1 MRGVCITLLLTL
13 IATGLF
19 GQDTKKQQQPF
30 ILSYTPPDP
39 SSPVP
44 GEMLRKLAVQ
54 IELLCKVAGI
64 PQPFTGTGFL
74 VGISVPP
81 VEEHRAFQYLVTN
94 RHVVEC
100 WDESNHPQ
108 EVVSTSVRIN
118 TQNGGAITF
127 PLAGTVDGKPSW
139 FFPNDDSVDLAVSSV
154 NPPSEPKLDVMIV
167 PLDQIATRDSFRQ
180 HRIGEGSTVIVTG
193 TFVQFPGERKFQPV
207 LRQGI
212 LSMIPDEPMKTTTG
226 KLGTVYLADVHVFGG
241 NSGSPVLAKPQDD
254 MMHTGELWLIGL
266 VSGYYFEKADSKM
279 EIAVT
284 VKGETAANSGIA
296 MIVPVD
302 EVKKLIETNPVLK
315 GFRDAYLAT
324 LPNKSPTAPH
334 NP

>member
-1 MRGVCITLLLTL
+1 MRDLLLTLLLPL

-19 GQDTKKQQQPF
+19 GQDTKKQPQPF
-30 ILSYTPPDP
+30 LMTYTPPDP

-44 GEMLRKLAVQ
+44 GETLRKLAVQ
-54 IELLCKVAGI
+54 IELLCKRAGI
-64 PQPFTGTGFL
+64 PQPFTGTGF
-74 VGISVPP
+74 VVDIVVPP
-81 VEEHRAFQYLVTN
+81 MEEHREFLYLVTN
-94 RHVVEC
+94 RHVAEC
-100 WDESNHPQ
+100 WDEANHPQ
-108 EVVSTSVRIN
+108 KVVSTNVRIN
-118 TQNGGAITF
+118 NQNGGATTF
-127 PLAGTVDGKPSW
+127 SLAATVGGMPNW
-139 FFPNDDSVDLAVSSV
+139 FFPDDDSVDLAVSPI
-154 NPPSEPKLDVMIV
+154 NPPSDSKLDLITI
-167 PLDQIATRDSFRQ
+167 PLDQMATRDLFRQ
-180 HRIGEGSTVIVTG
+180 HRIGEGSTVVVTG
-193 TFVQFPGERKFQPV
+193 TFVQFPGEHKFQPV

-254 MMHTGELWLIGL
+254 MMHAGELWLIGL
-266 VSGYYFEKADSKM
+266 VSGYYFEAADSKM

-296 MIVPVD
+296 MIVPID
-302 EVKKLIETNPVLK
+302 EVKKLIESNPVLK

-324 LPNKSPTAPH
+324 LPNKSPAAPH